1 MENDV
6 VLFNENMAKE
16 FVGYR
21 KENSNKGDFGYVAI
35 LGGSINYTGAV
46 KLASLSLTSIRAGSG
61 VTRIIIPRSITNL
74 IVPLLLEQTVFEIS
88 DKDSH
93 MIFSESELKEAL
105 RKIDA
110 LAIGMGWGTGDDNIK
125 ILKYILDNYSF
136 PILIDADGLNTLSKM
151 DLDILNKTKCKV
163 ILTPHL
169 KEFERLTKV
178 PIEKIKEKKE
188 KIAKEFA
195 KKYNVIL
202 LLKGHTTIVTDGNV
216 TYLVKKGG
224 AGMATAGSGDVL
236 SGIILGFLGSHEVSA
251 KLIASS
257 AYIAGLAGELAEEKY
272 TDISMKASDTI
283 EFLPQA
289 IKEIRCSK

>member
-21 KENSNKGDFGYVAI
+21 KENSNKGDFRYVAI

-93 MIFSESELKEAL
+93 MIFNESEIKEAL